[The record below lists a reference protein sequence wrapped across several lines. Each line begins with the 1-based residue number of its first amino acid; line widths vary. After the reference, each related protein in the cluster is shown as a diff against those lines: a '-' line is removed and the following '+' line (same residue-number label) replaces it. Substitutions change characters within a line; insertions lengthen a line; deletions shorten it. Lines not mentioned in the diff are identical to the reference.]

1 MLELNPKEAEW
12 ANLDAT
18 LGFPLCH
25 MDEYL
30 ITIRS
35 SLGQITA
42 PVVETL
48 YLYMPPKQTIGNVWE
63 EYCSKEPMKV
73 ALLYLVPTGNS
84 VLAKHG
90 TPFKIHRFRVKSSS
104 EPID

>member
-1 MLELNPKEAEW
+1 MNPEEANW
-12 ANLDAT
+12 ANLDVS

-25 MDEYL
+25 MAEYL

-35 SLGQITA
+35 SQNLSTA
-42 PVVETL
+42 SVVETL
-48 YLYMPPKQTIGNVWE
+48 YLYMPPGQTIGNVWE
-63 EYCSKEPMKV
+63 EYCSKELVKV
-73 ALLYLVPTGNS
+73 SLLYLVATGNS